1 MNLII
6 SILANTY
13 NIFDMRSNGL
23 YLSKILSTRDDL
35 AYDECYG
42 AFLSSMPPINAI
54 QIPFLPAS
62 IALPYGHPLL
72 VQMNNFVMK
81 LQYISFMMIFFSI
94 FVLVTFALCP
104 IAWIIA
110 VIDKIKVF
118 HLSKTNKEKILN
130 LGIFI
135 PFGLPIMFLN
145 SIADIYYFWMN
156 NFRTELQKIIILKE

>member
-1 MNLII
+1 
-6 SILANTY
+6 
-13 NIFDMRSNGL
+13 
-23 YLSKILSTRDDL
+23 
-35 AYDECYG
+35 
-42 AFLSSMPPINAI
+42 
-54 QIPFLPAS
+54 
-62 IALPYGHPLL
+62 
-72 VQMNNFVMK
+72 
-81 LQYISFMMIFFSI
+81 MIFFSI

-104 IAWIIA
+104 IAWIIG